1 MRRGI
6 SNVRLLT
13 PIAILTIV
21 LAAPSVVCGQ
31 SSTAAPAPRAAD
43 GKPDL
48 SGIWE
53 LRKDRPCPKDGCPD
67 MQLSE
72 QFFDIGYRLKGGL
85 PYQPWAAALVKQ
97 RQAQFG
103 KEDPTSRCLPGGVVR
118 WFTWPYYNKIIQTP
132 REIVVLGEREQGYR
146 EIFTDGRPLP
156 TDPIPSWKGYS
167 RGTWDGDA
175 LVVRT
180 NGLRDGLWLDRN
192 GSPLTDEAVVTERF
206 RRPDDGHLEIE
217 ITVDDRKAY
226 TAPWTITVTQ
236 LLVPDTDLAEFVC
249 LENERPR

>member
-1 MRRGI
+1 
-6 SNVRLLT
+6 
-13 PIAILTIV
+13 
-21 LAAPSVVCGQ
+21 
-31 SSTAAPAPRAAD
+31 
-43 GKPDL
+43 
-48 SGIWE
+48 
-53 LRKDRPCPKDGCPD
+53 

-72 QFFDIGYRLKGGL
+72 QFFDIGYGVKGGL

-118 WFTWPYYNKIIQTP
+118 WFTWPYYNKIVQLP
-132 REIVVLGEREQGYR
+132 RQLVVLGEREQGYR

-156 TDPIPSWKGYS
+156 ADPIPSWKGFS
-167 RGTWDGDA
+167 AGAWQGDT

-192 GSPLTDEAVVTERF
+192 GSPLTDAALITEWF
-206 RRPDDGHLEIE
+206 RRPDYGHLEIE

-236 LLVPDTDLAEFVC
+236 LLVPDMELAEFVC